1 MAYCLSIISLTITP
15 ALPPF
20 LPESHSFPQKKPLNF
35 LIFWW
40 FTNTQSVLQRKEL
53 NIKDRRLGI
62 SLSVI
67 TLQEFE

>member
-15 ALPPF
+15 AFPPF

-40 FTNTQSVLQRKEL
+40 FTNIQSVSEERIEDK
-53 NIKDRRLGI
+53 R
-62 SLSVI
+62 
-67 TLQEFE
+67 